1 MKKQRGP
8 EKKAKEKRTWS
19 ERIGRAVL
27 LGPLLL
33 KMSPLE
39 RRAILSGLDLTSDD
53 LRIGVDGGTDVWLKA
68 GLSPHLAV
76 GDWDSLRSRNVL
88 QTIPH
93 LTYSRE
99 KDESDLFL
107 AARAAIDLGAR
118 SIICAGVTGGRLD
131 HHLASIYD
139 LSRIAGG
146 KLGKVRAVSAIGPEG
161 ATYFLSGKIPVW
173 KEKLRSGQA
182 ISVLAVGGS
191 AQGVSLQG
199 FKHSLRNATLAC
211 SSLGLSNRVKAA
223 SVKVELK
230 RGSLIVFVPSAEN
243 G

>member
-1 MKKQRGP
+1 MKK
-8 EKKAKEKRTWS
+8 KKAQRSWS

-33 KMSPLE
+33 KMTPAE
-39 RRAILSGLDLTSDD
+39 RSKILSSLELTTGD

-76 GDWDSLRSRNVL
+76 GDWDSLRSRQVL
-88 QTIPH
+88 HQIPH
-93 LTYSRE
+93 LTYSPE

-118 SIICAGVTGGRLD
+118 SLLCAGVTGGRLD

-146 KLGKVRAVSAIGPEG
+146 ALGKVRAVSAIGPEG
-161 ATYFLSGKIPVW
+161 HTHFLSSRIPEW
-173 KEKLRSGQA
+173 KEKVRSGQI
-182 ISVLAVGGS
+182 ISVLPVAGP
-191 AQGVSLQG
+191 AKGVTLQG
-199 FKHSLRNATLAC
+199 FRHALKNASLPC
-211 SSLGLSNRVKAA
+211 SSLGLSNSAKGSA
-223 SVKVELK
+223 VKVELK
-230 RGSLIVFVPSAEN
+230 SGNLIVFIPTA
-243 G
+243 